1 MASRRGNALLRM
13 PIQQL
18 PSHLVNQIAAGEVVE
33 RPASVVKEL
42 IENSLDAGARSVQ
55 IDVVAGGQKLIRIR
69 DDGKGIVR
77 DELELALARHATS
90 KIASLD
96 DLEAVASLGFR
107 GEALPSIASVARLS
121 ICSRAKGADL
131 SWRVEADAGKIST
144 PAPAAHPEG
153 TTVEVHDLFYNT
165 PARRRF
171 LRTERTEYG
180 HIEKWVRR
188 LALSRPEVAFA
199 LTNNRRT
206 VLNLPAATDEEQRRQ
221 RIAKLCGE
229 KFAEQCVYIDRETE
243 GIALSGWIGLPTFNR
258 SQPDLQYWFVNG
270 RSISDK
276 TLSHAVRHAYRDV
289 LFHGR
294 YPAYVLDLTLDPAGV
309 DANAHPAKHEVR
321 FRDGRR
327 VHGVISQA
335 IEIAL
340 KDTRPG
346 GRNVSPIP
354 MTRDVAFN
362 QGAMP
367 LPTGRSSSAVRET
380 LAAYRSMAAAPQY
393 LERPEQ
399 ADDIPP
405 LGFAVAQI
413 AGAYILAENRE
424 GMVIVDMH
432 AAHERIVYEK
442 LKQGYEGRD
451 LVRQP
456 LLVPEGISV
465 AESEA
470 ELVERSQSLL
480 GKLGLIVDRSGPTS
494 VTVREMPALLKN
506 ADVESML
513 RDVLADLS
521 ETGRSSRIDDVS
533 DDYLATMAC
542 HHSIRANRRLTIDEM
557 NALLREMEQTERS
570 DQCNH
575 GRPTWTTITLA
586 ELDRL
591 FLRGR

>member
-1 MASRRGNALLRM
+1 M

-18 PSHLVNQIAAGEVVE
+18 PSHLINQIAAGEVVE

-42 IENSLDAGARSVQ
+42 LENSLDAGSRSVQ
-55 IDVVAGGQKLIRIR
+55 IDIVSGGQKLIRIR
-69 DDGKGIVR
+69 DDGKGIAES
-77 DELELALARHATS
+77 ELRLALARHATS
-90 KIASLD
+90 KISSLD

-121 ICSRAKGADL
+121 LASRAAGAD
-131 SWRVEADAGKIST
+131 SAWQVEADGGEISA

-188 LALSRPEVAFA
+188 LALSRPEIAFT
-199 LTNNRRT
+199 LTHNRRT
-206 VLNLPAATDEEQRRQ
+206 VFSLAAAPDEEGQRQ
-221 RIAKLCGE
+221 RIERLCGE
-229 KFAEQCVYIDRETE
+229 AFAEQCIYIEHATD
-243 GIALSGWIGLPTFNR
+243 GVALSGWIGLPTFNR

-270 RSISDK
+270 RCVTDK

-294 YPAYVLDLTLDPAGV
+294 YPAYVLNLTLDPAGV

-327 VHGVISQA
+327 VHGIVSQTV
-335 IEIAL
+335 EVAL
-340 KDTRPG
+340 KETRPG
-346 GRNVSPIP
+346 GHNVTPIP
-354 MTRDVAFN
+354 MTREAVFN
-362 QGAMP
+362 QGSMP
-367 LPTGRSSSAVRET
+367 LSSRPSASAVRET
-380 LAAYRSMAAAPQY
+380 LGAYRALAASPALAETP
-393 LERPEQ
+393 ER
-399 ADDIPP
+399 AGDVPP
-405 LGFAVAQI
+405 LGLAVAQL
-413 AGAYILAENRE
+413 AGIYILAENSE
-424 GMVIVDMH
+424 GLVVVDMH

-442 LKQGYEGRD
+442 LKRGYEDRD

-456 LLVPEGISV
+456 LLVPETISV
-465 AESEA
+465 AENEA
-470 ELVERSQSLL
+470 NLVEQSGHLL
-480 GKLGLIVDRSGPTS
+480 EDLGLVVDRSGPTS
-494 VTVREMPALLKN
+494 LTVREVPAILKN
-506 ADVESML
+506 SDVESLL

-521 ETGRSSRIDDVS
+521 ESGQSNRIEDIS
-533 DDYLATMAC
+533 NDYLATMAC
-542 HHSIRANRRLTIDEM
+542 HHSVRANRQLTMDEM
-557 NALLREMEQTERS
+557 NALLREMESTERA

-575 GRPTWTTITLA
+575 GRPTWTTITLS